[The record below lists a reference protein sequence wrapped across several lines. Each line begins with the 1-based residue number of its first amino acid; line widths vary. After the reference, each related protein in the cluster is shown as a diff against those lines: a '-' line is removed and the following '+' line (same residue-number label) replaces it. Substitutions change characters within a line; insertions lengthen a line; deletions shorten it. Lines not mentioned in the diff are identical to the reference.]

1 MFALTVPP
9 ELCCHLL
16 SFHRMHPS
24 YAAVIFLQDEFQ
36 AWFRQTAATIYE
48 SQRLRAKEERRRAAA
63 EAAAAAEQA
72 LADAERS
79 RRERKER
86 LFR

>member
-1 MFALTVPP
+1 MPP

-24 YAAVIFLQDEFQ
+24 YAAVIFLLQDEFQ

-48 SQRLRAKEERRRAAA
+48 SQRLRATEERRRAVA

-72 LADAERS
+72 LVDAERS

>member
-1 MFALTVPP
+1 MYDTSLPRLPYRHTLVSVGRLKPRA
-9 ELCCHLL
+9 
-16 SFHRMHPS
+16 S
-24 YAAVIFLQDEFQ
+24 ALQDEFE